1 MKLVSKLL
9 AFGGLL
15 SMLALAAP
23 AHAAVSIY
31 NSGDMNS
38 VNRMSFNGTTFER
51 VMNMNFPNNITSMT
65 RFSNQFLDRRI
76 INTNQDLVSV
86 TTNDNFFNSPFF
98 TNMNPIF
105 QNNLPSVLSARRVV
119 FVDSAN
125 PTSMITIRNSVTG
138 PFSLNTVM
146 VNVDDGFFSS
156 LSNNL
161 DTNQNITFTIDT
173 GGNVVTANTVTGP
186 ITSGSASISI
196 M

>member
-1 MKLVSKLL
+1 
-9 AFGGLL
+9 
-15 SMLALAAP
+15 
-23 AHAAVSIY
+23 
-31 NSGDMNS
+31 
-38 VNRMSFNGTTFER
+38 
-51 VMNMNFPNNITSMT
+51 
-65 RFSNQFLDRRI
+65 
-76 INTNQDLVSV
+76 
-86 TTNDNFFNSPFF
+86 
-98 TNMNPIF
+98 
-105 QNNLPSVLSARRVV
+105 
-119 FVDSAN
+119 
-125 PTSMITIRNSVTG
+125 MITIRNSVTG